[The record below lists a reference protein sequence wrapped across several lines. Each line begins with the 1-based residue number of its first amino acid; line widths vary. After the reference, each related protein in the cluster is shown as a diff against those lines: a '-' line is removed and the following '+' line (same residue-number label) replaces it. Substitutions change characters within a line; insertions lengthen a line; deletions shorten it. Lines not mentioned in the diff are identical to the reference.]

1 MRHFFKILLVSFGLM
16 LLQLF
21 THQVW
26 AQTVPD
32 TTTIYRVETTDG
44 NEYLGK
50 MVAEEAGIIQ
60 FKTEKLGTIRILRQD
75 IKVITAVNLKNLK
88 NGIYW
93 FENPQSTRY
102 LFAPNGY
109 GLRAGEGYYQNIMV
123 VVNQVSV
130 GITDNISIGVGTIPL
145 FLFGTSSPVWLLP
158 KVSFPVIKDKF
169 NLGAGALVGSVLG
182 EESEGFGIVY
192 GISTFGSRDKNI
204 SLGLG
209 YGYAAGDWAQTPTV
223 TLSGMLRT
231 GNRGYLLT
239 ENYLISTGDG
249 SIGLITLGGR
259 RIIKKVGL
267 DFGLVFP
274 AGSDVNTFLA
284 IPFLG
289 LTVPFGQKPAKLP

>member
-1 MRHFFKILLVSFGLM
+1 MRLFLKILLVSFGTL
-16 LLQLF
+16 LLQ
-21 THQVW
+21 TITQPVW
-26 AQTVPD
+26 AHTVSD
-32 TTTIYRVETTDG
+32 TTLIYRVETTDG

-50 MVAEEAGIIQ
+50 IATQDATAIQ
-60 FKTEKLGTIRILRQD
+60 LKTEKLGTIRLLRQD
-75 IKVITAVNLKNLK
+75 IKTLTAVNAKNLK
-88 NGIYW
+88 NGAYW

-102 LFAPNGY
+102 LFSPNGY
-109 GLRAGEGYYQNIMV
+109 GLRAGEGYYQNILV

-130 GITDNISIGVGTIPL
+130 GITDNVSIGLGTVPL
-145 FLFGTSSPVWLLP
+145 FLFGASTPVWLLP
-158 KVSFPVIKDKF
+158 KVSFPVVKDKF

-182 EESEGFGIVY
+182 EDSEGFGIVY

-209 YGYAAGDWAQTPTV
+209 YGYAAGDWARTPTI

-239 ENYLISTGDG
+239 ENYLIGTGDG

-267 DFGLVFP
+267 DFGLVIP
-274 AGSDVNTFLA
+274 AGSDINTFIA

-289 LTVPFGQKPAKLP
+289 LTVPFGQKPAK